1 MATINSCSLRVELML
16 HINII
21 FFLIVGEFVG
31 HGDADDQLIRSCLDS
46 DREALLDFKS
56 GLEDPNRNPRLLSWR
71 GSNCCQWRGISCD
84 NGTGAVTHVDLHN
97 PHPFQLG
104 DSSNSRYGFW
114 NLSGEIRP
122 SLSKLESLRYLD
134 LSFNTFNG
142 ISIPKFIGSFQN
154 LQYLNL
160 SYAGFS
166 GLIPLQLGNLSS
178 LQHLDLSLNN
188 LDSKFPDW
196 LVNVSSL
203 RTIDLTDNRLSG
215 RIPLGFSDLPHL
227 EALSLGWNYNLRA
240 SISELLRGRWEKIR
254 ILDLGFNRI
263 HGKLPVSIG
272 NMTSLADLE
281 LSNNEIQGGIPS
293 SIGKL
298 CNLTLFSMSNN
309 SLTETLPESLEETQ
323 NCVSRSPL
331 PSLRYLDLSDNRLSG
346 RIPEW
351 LGQLE
356 NLIELNLYD
365 NLLHGPIPLSLHL
378 LQNLE
383 ILILGANGLNGTLP
397 ESIGQL
403 SALSQLD
410 VGSNYLT
417 GVVTERHFLKHTK
430 LEALDLSF
438 NSFNIN
444 IDSNW
449 APPFQTQ
456 FLALSSCHLGPSFP
470 AWLKSQN
477 KIEELNFFNTSISGS
492 IPHWFWE
499 FSPSLNTI
507 NFSSN
512 QLGGSIPKNIS
523 GVLSHLGSLSLA
535 ANQLH
540 GEIPASIGNIRYL
553 FVLDLSSNNLTGT
566 IPTSIWNCSGL
577 MVLDLSKNSLSG
589 NIPSV
594 LGQLS
599 YLQTLHLSEN
609 KLSGQ
614 IPPSFRNFSSL
625 ETLDLGSNKLTG
637 KIPSWIG
644 EGFHYLRI
652 LSLRSNAFYG
662 EIPSSLSNLSSLQ
675 VLDLAENQLS
685 GSIPAGFGDFK
696 GMSRVQ
702 NRVEY
707 LFFATVTDGVYYEE
721 NMVLTLQGQPL
732 IYTRTLSLVISM
744 DLSGNSL
751 SGDFPVELTKLLGLV
766 VLNLSGNHISGHI
779 PANISELEQLLSLD
793 VSSNRLSG
801 RIPESLS
808 SLSFLGRLNLSNN
821 GFSGM
826 IPYTGHI
833 TTFEASSFAGNPG
846 LCGAPLDARCAGD
859 DVDGNDGGSNQDLVS
874 VDNFIDKLFYLSVGV
889 GFAAGLLV
897 PFLVMAA
904 RKSWSDAYFALVE
917 KSVNGEDKKEVEGSM
932 EELLLSCNNRKK
944 MSGAGKAVC
953 VTGASGY
960 IASWLVKLLL
970 QRGYTVK
977 ASVRDLS
984 DPKKT
989 EHLLS
994 LDGAKERLHLFE
1006 ANLLE
1011 EGSFDLAVDGCDGV
1025 FHTASPVTFTANDP
1039 QEELIEPAV
1048 KGTLNVLGSC
1058 VKVPS
1063 VKRVVLTSSIA
1074 SVLFN
1079 GKPLTP
1085 DVVVDETWFSDPVF
1099 CEKSELWYMLSKTLA
1114 EEAAWKFAKE
1124 KGIDLV
1130 ALNPVY
1136 VIGPLLQPTLNFTVE
1151 MILNHINE
1159 ARFPNTV
1166 YGYVDVR
1173 DVALAHIQAFEV
1185 PSASGRYCV
1194 VGHVV
1199 HLSEALN
1206 ILRQLYPTLSVPE
1219 ECEDDKPL
1227 VQAYQVSNEK
1237 AKSLG
1242 INFTPLEVSLRDTVE
1257 SLKEKCFLKI

>member
-1 MATINSCSLRVELML
+1 MATINSCTLRVELMF

-31 HGDADDQLIRSCLDS
+31 HVDADDQSIRTCLES

-56 GLEDPNRNPRLLSWR
+56 GLEDPNRNSPLLSWR

-84 NGTGAVTHVDLHN
+84 NSTGAVTHVDLHN
-97 PHPFQLG
+97 PHPFELG
-104 DSSNSRYGFW
+104 DSSNSRYEFW
-114 NLSGEIRP
+114 NISGEIRP

-160 SYAGFS
+160 SNAGFS

-178 LQHLDLSLNN
+178 LQHLDLSFNHLY
-188 LDSKFPDW
+188 SKFPDW
-196 LVNVSSL
+196 LVNISSL
-203 RTIDLTDNRLSG
+203 RTIYLTDNHLSG
-215 RIPLGFSDLPHL
+215 RIPLGLADLPHL
-227 EALSLGWNYNLRA
+227 EALSLGGNYNLRA
-240 SISELLRGRWEKIR
+240 SISQLLRGRWEKIQL
-254 ILDLGFNRI
+254 LDLDLSGI
-263 HGKLPVSIG
+263 HGKLPAAIG
-272 NMTSLADLE
+272 NMTSLADLD

-298 CNLTLFSMSNN
+298 CNLTMFFMWNN
-309 SLTETLPESLEETQ
+309 SLTGTLPESLEETQ

-331 PSLRYLDLSDNRLSG
+331 PSLQYLDLSDNRLSG

-365 NLLHGPIPLSLHL
+365 NLLHGPIPISLHL

-383 ILILGANGLNGTLP
+383 ILSLGANRLNGTLP

-430 LEALDLSF
+430 LEGLDLSF
-438 NSFNIN
+438 NSFNFN
-444 IDSNW
+444 MDSNW
-449 APPFQTQ
+449 VPPFQTQ
-456 FLALSSCHLGPSFP
+456 FLDLSSCHLGPSFP

-477 KIEELNFFNTSISGS
+477 KIEELHFFNTSISGS

-507 NFSSN
+507 NFSTN
-512 QLGGSIPKNIS
+512 QLEGQLPSSFKLSGDYVIVDFSHNLFEGPIPLPIGYIVALDLSNNRFSGSIPQNIS
-523 GVLSHLGSLSLA
+523 VVLPHLMSLSLA
-535 ANQLH
+535 ANRLS
-540 GEIPASIGNIRYL
+540 GEIPASIGNTWCLLVI
-553 FVLDLSSNNLTGT
+553 DLSSNNLTGA

-594 LGQLS
+594 FGQS
-599 YLQTLHLSEN
+599 SSLQTLHLSEN

-614 IPPSFRNFSSL
+614 IPSLFRNFSSL

-652 LSLRSNAFYG
+652 ISLRSNAFYG

-685 GSIPAGFGDFK
+685 GSIPASFGDFK

-702 NRVEY
+702 NRVKY
-707 LFFATVTDGVYYEE
+707 LFFAMVTDGVYYEE

-732 IYTRTLSLVISM
+732 IYTRTLSLVTSM
-744 DLSGNSL
+744 DLSGNNL
-751 SGDFPVELTKLLGLV
+751 SGDFPVELTKLLGLA
-766 VLNLSGNHISGHI
+766 VLNLSRNHINGHI
-779 PANISELEQLLSLD
+779 PANISKLEQLLSLD
-793 VSSNRLSG
+793 LSSNRLSG

-826 IPYTGHI
+826 IPYTGHT

-859 DVDGNDGGSNQDLVS
+859 DVDGKGGGSSEDQVS
-874 VDNFIDKLFYLSVGV
+874 VDNFIDKWFYLSVGV
-889 GFAAGLLV
+889 GFAVGLLV

-904 RKSWSDAYFALVE
+904 RKSWSDAYFGLV
-917 KSVNGEDKKEVEGSM
+917 DKVAEAM
-932 EELLLSCNNRKK
+932 
-944 MSGAGKAVC
+944 
-953 VTGASGY
+953 
-960 IASWLVKLLL
+960 WL
-970 QRGYTVK
+970 
-977 ASVRDLS
+977 
-984 DPKKT
+984 
-989 EHLLS
+989 
-994 LDGAKERLHLFE
+994 
-1006 ANLLE
+1006 
-1011 EGSFDLAVDGCDGV
+1011 
-1025 FHTASPVTFTANDP
+1025 
-1039 QEELIEPAV
+1039 
-1048 KGTLNVLGSC
+1048 
-1058 VKVPS
+1058 
-1063 VKRVVLTSSIA
+1063 
-1074 SVLFN
+1074 
-1079 GKPLTP
+1079 
-1085 DVVVDETWFSDPVF
+1085 
-1099 CEKSELWYMLSKTLA
+1099 
-1114 EEAAWKFAKE
+1114 
-1124 KGIDLV
+1124 
-1130 ALNPVY
+1130 
-1136 VIGPLLQPTLNFTVE
+1136 
-1151 MILNHINE
+1151 
-1159 ARFPNTV
+1159 
-1166 YGYVDVR
+1166 
-1173 DVALAHIQAFEV
+1173 
-1185 PSASGRYCV
+1185 
-1194 VGHVV
+1194 
-1199 HLSEALN
+1199 
-1206 ILRQLYPTLSVPE
+1206 LRQRR
-1219 ECEDDKPL
+1219 
-1227 VQAYQVSNEK
+1227 
-1237 AKSLG
+1237 AKCK
-1242 INFTPLEVSLRDTVE
+1242 R
-1257 SLKEKCFLKI
+1257 